1 MPVATNLDYIKH
13 AIEKSSPEEIHFDK
27 EKKEELDRYFK
38 NSDFLINCLTSDKV
52 INLIVQEMLSR
63 A

>member
-13 AIEKSSPEEIHFDK
+13 AIEKSSSEAFHFDK
-27 EKKEELDRYFK
+27 EKMEELDTYFK
-38 NSDFLINCLTSDKV
+38 NSDFLINCLTCDKV

-63 A
+63 T